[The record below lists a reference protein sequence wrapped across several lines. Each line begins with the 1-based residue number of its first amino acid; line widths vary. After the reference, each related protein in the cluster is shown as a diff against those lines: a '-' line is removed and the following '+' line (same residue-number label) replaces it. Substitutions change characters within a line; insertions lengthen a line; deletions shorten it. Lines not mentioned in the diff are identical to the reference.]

1 MYIYINMDHTI
12 TDNTKL
18 LIKEIEEKNKQ
29 NIQGVFVEK
38 NETEFKLN
46 KFYESFKNQLD
57 KKNSYYIYD
66 LECNILGIVYRN
78 IFSDDFNELNLSS
91 IVLNNPCIIEHG
103 MIDKEDITETQ
114 FKLLN
119 KYFKPIIKKI
129 ESYFKKTFYLNKPQK
144 KLFTTDFNNIII
156 HRNNRMKLK
165 KDENQY
171 NSYSSIFYLSKSKNE
186 YININ
191 IPEYDL
197 SIPLLSNKDLLLLDT
212 KKILYCNDNIKLDI
226 LKNLTKI
233 QIS

>member
-1 MYIYINMDHTI
+1 MDHTI
-12 TDNTKL
+12 TDFTKL
-18 LIKEIEEKNKQ
+18 LIKEIEEKNK
-29 NIQGVFVEK
+29 IQGAFVEK
-38 NETEFKLN
+38 NEKELKLN
-46 KFYESFKNQLD
+46 KFYNSSKNILD
-57 KKNSYYIYD
+57 SNNSYYIYD
-66 LECNILGIVYRN
+66 LECNTLGMVYRN
-78 IFSDDFNELNLSS
+78 FFSDDFKDLDLSS
-91 IVLNNPCIIEHG
+91 IVLNNPSIIQHG
-103 MIDKEDITETQ
+103 IIDNEDMTESQ

-156 HRNNRMKLK
+156 HKNNRMKLK

-171 NSYSSIFYLSKSKNE
+171 NSYSSIFYLSKSKDE
-186 YININ
+186 YVNIN
-191 IPEYDL
+191 IPQYDL

-212 KKILYCNDNIKLDI
+212 KKILYCNDNIKIDI

>member
-1 MYIYINMDHTI
+1 MDHTI
-12 TDNTKL
+12 TDYTKL
-18 LIKEIEEKNKQ
+18 LIKEIEEKNK
-29 NIQGVFVEK
+29 IQGAFVEK
-38 NETEFKLN
+38 NEKELKLN
-46 KFYESFKNQLD
+46 KFYNSSKNILD
-57 KKNSYYIYD
+57 SNNSYYIYD
-66 LECNILGIVYRN
+66 LECNTLGMVYRN
-78 IFSDDFNELNLSS
+78 FFSDDFKDLDLSS
-91 IVLNNPCIIEHG
+91 IVLNNPSIIQHG
-103 MIDKEDITETQ
+103 IIDNEDMTESQ

-156 HRNNRMKLK
+156 HKNNRMKLK

-171 NSYSSIFYLSKSKNE
+171 NSYSSIFYLSKSKDE
-186 YININ
+186 YVNIN
-191 IPEYDL
+191 IPQYDL

-212 KKILYCNDNIKLDI
+212 KKILYCNDNIKIDI

>member
-1 MYIYINMDHTI
+1 MDHTI
-12 TDNTKL
+12 TDYTKL
-18 LIKEIEEKNKQ
+18 LIKEIEERNK
-29 NIQGVFVEK
+29 IQGAFVEK

-46 KFYESFKNQLD
+46 KFYNSSKNILD
-57 KKNSYYIYD
+57 SKNSYYIYD
-66 LECNILGIVYRN
+66 LECNTLGIIYRN
-78 IFSDDFNELNLSS
+78 FFTDDFKDLDLSS
-91 IVLNNPCIIEHG
+91 IVLNNPSIIEHG
-103 MIDKEDITETQ
+103 IIDNEDMTESQ

-129 ESYFKKTFYLNKPQK
+129 ESYFKKNFYLNKPQK

-197 SIPLLSNKDLLLLDT
+197 SIPLLTNKDLSLLDT
-212 KKILYCNDNIKLDI
+212 KKILYCNDNIKLESS
-226 LKNLTKI
+226 KNLTKI

>member
-1 MYIYINMDHTI
+1 MDHTI

-29 NIQGVFVEK
+29 NIQEVFVEK

-103 MIDKEDITETQ
+103 MIDK
-114 FKLLN
+114 
-119 KYFKPIIKKI
+119 
-129 ESYFKKTFYLNKPQK
+129 
-144 KLFTTDFNNIII
+144 
-156 HRNNRMKLK
+156 
-165 KDENQY
+165 
-171 NSYSSIFYLSKSKNE
+171 
-186 YININ
+186 
-191 IPEYDL
+191 
-197 SIPLLSNKDLLLLDT
+197 
-212 KKILYCNDNIKLDI
+212 
-226 LKNLTKI
+226 
-233 QIS
+233 

>member
-1 MYIYINMDHTI
+1 MDHTI
-12 TDNTKL
+12 TDYTKL
-18 LIKEIEEKNKQ
+18 LIKEIEERNK
-29 NIQGVFVEK
+29 IQGAFVEK

-46 KFYESFKNQLD
+46 KFYNSSKNILD
-57 KKNSYYIYD
+57 SKNSYYIYD
-66 LECNILGIVYRN
+66 LECNTLGIIYRN
-78 IFSDDFNELNLSS
+78 FFTDDFKDLDLSS
-91 IVLNNPCIIEHG
+91 IVLNNPSIIEHG
-103 MIDKEDITETQ
+103 IIDNQDMTETQ

-197 SIPLLSNKDLLLLDT
+197 NIPLLTNKDLLLLDT